1 MKCHFMQAKAAL
13 YAPKTPLCAA
23 KVPLLPI
30 KSIHAPTARDLMAEH
45 TLPHFTYKGG
55 NALTSYMVIVRQP
68 KTLIQFKK

>member
-30 KSIHAPTARDLMAEH
+30 KSIHAPTARDLTAGH

-55 NALTSYMVIVRQP
+55 NALTSYMVLVRQP